1 MSITGIIIAAAIVG
15 GTGLFIG
22 VFLGVAGKKLAVV
35 DMPDALALL
44 QQLQREKRKLEAV
57 RSEVHQ
63 SQPRLVRLWECLQ
76 ASRSMK

>member
-1 MSITGIIIAAAIVG
+1 MNITAVIIAAVIVG
-15 GTGLFIG
+15 GTG
-22 VFLGVAGKKLAVV
+22 FLECFREITVAVV
-35 DMPDALALL
+35 DMPDAPALL